1 MPVWPIRRTWNLP
14 KRRRPEP
21 ACIMIKW
28 LSRNRNVERIVA
40 ALVAGYLKF
49 CVHTIRWTI
58 INSEPTQALAARQQ
72 GFLICFW
79 HGVISLS
86 VVSRRVIG
94 DTRASAMISLSSD
107 GTLIADIVG
116 RLGYPA
122 VRGSRG
128 KDGAEDKGG
137 AGAFRQ
143 TLRLVRQGEIV
154 AITPDGPRGPV
165 EQMPS
170 GPVILARTAK
180 VPTFMFGYACNPAIR
195 PSTWDRMVIPLP
207 FGRGAMVIDGPLM
220 IGEARDEAA
229 MAAVAADWQARLIA
243 VQRRAEAIVAGRMD

>member
-1 MPVWPIRRTWNLP
+1 
-14 KRRRPEP
+14 
-21 ACIMIKW
+21 MIKW
-28 LSRNRNVERIVA
+28 LSRNRGVERLVA
-40 ALVAGYLKF
+40 AIVAGYMKF
-49 CVHTIRWTI
+49 CIRTIRWTVV
-58 INSEPTQALAARQQ
+58 NGEPIQALTAAGQ
-72 GFLICFW
+72 GFLMCFW

-86 VVSRRVIG
+86 VVTRRVIG
-94 DTRASAMISLSSD
+94 DTRCSAMISLSSD
-107 GTLIADIVG
+107 GTLIADVVG

-165 EQMPS
+165 EEMPT
-170 GPVILARTAK
+170 GPVMLARTAK
-180 VPTFMFGYACNPAIR
+180 VPMFMFGYACNPAIR
-195 PSTWDRMVIPLP
+195 PGTWDRMMFPLP
-207 FGRGAMVIDGPLM
+207 FGRGAMVIDGPLQ

-229 MAAVAADWQARLIA
+229 IAAVAADWQARLIA
-243 VQRRAEAIVAGRMD
+243 VQRRAEAIVAGRRH

>member
-1 MPVWPIRRTWNLP
+1 ML
-14 KRRRPEP
+14 KQ
-21 ACIMIKW
+21 
-28 LSRNRNVERIVA
+28 LSRNRRVERAVA
-40 ALVAGYLKF
+40 ALVSGYLKF
-49 CVHTIRWTI
+49 CVRTIRWKMI
-58 INSEPTQALAARQQ
+58 GSEATLALASTRQ
-72 GFLICFW
+72 GYLICFW
-79 HGVISLS
+79 HGEISLS

-94 DTRASAMISLSSD
+94 DKRASAMISQSSD

-143 TLRLVRQGEIV
+143 TLRLVRGGEIV

-165 EQMPS
+165 EEMPV

-180 VPTFMFGYACNPAIR
+180 VPTFMFGYACRPAIR
-195 PSTWDRMVIPLP
+195 PGTWDRMMFPLP
-207 FGRGAMVIDGPLM
+207 FGRGAVVIDGPLE
-220 IGEARDEAA
+220 IGEARGEAA
-229 MAAVAADWQARLIA
+229 LEAVRLDWQARLIA
-243 VQRRAEAIVAGRMD
+243 VQRRAEAIVDGRGD